1 MKYKDFYI
9 NQLSD
14 LTDDTEVIVAGWVE
28 DLRDLGKIKFLK
40 IKDYTDSTQVIWKV
54 EESPVE
60 VGKLIETINQND
72 VIKVKGTVR
81 KSRVAKKGFE
91 LVAKEIEVLSKSKHP
106 LPLEIRGKIG
116 ASLDVRLDNRPI
128 DLMRPRTAK
137 IFKLFSEVLKISRN
151 FFYKNGFVEV
161 VTPRIISTATEGG
174 ANLFELSY
182 FDKKAFLAQSPQLYK
197 EQLTMGL
204 EKVFEIGTFFRA
216 EPFDTTRHLNEFV
229 SLDIEVAFAD
239 YRDVM
244 EILANLI
251 KTISEELNERSKEY
265 DEVLNEKFLEY
276 KDKEIES
283 YSYEEIVDMVIKK
296 GGKISYGE
304 DISSEDIKL
313 IRDLK
318 DKFFFV
324 TDWPENTKPFYIKV
338 KDDGTT
344 ESFDLMFGELE
355 ICSGGTRE
363 ENREKLESRITRMRL
378 NLNSFSEHLK
388 FFSYGM
394 PPHAGWAIGFNRLMM
409 IITGESNIRET
420 TLYPRD
426 KNRITP

>member
-9 NQLSD
+9 SQLSN
-14 LTDDTEVIVAGWVE
+14 LPEGMEATVAGWVE

-40 IKDYTDSTQVIWKV
+40 IKDCTDSTQVVWKV
-54 EESPVE
+54 EEAPAE
-60 VGKLIETINQND
+60 IGRLMETINQND
-72 VIKVKGTVR
+72 VIKVRGIIR
-81 KSRVAKKGFE
+81 KSKIAKKGFE
-91 LVAKEIEVLSKSKHP
+91 LSVKEIEVLNRSKHP
-106 LPLEIRGKIG
+106 LPLEIRGKIN

-128 DLMRPRTAK
+128 DLMRPKTAK
-137 IFKLFSEVLKISRN
+137 IFKLFSEVLKITRK
-151 FFYKNGFVEV
+151 FFYENGFVEV
-161 VTPRIISTATEGG
+161 ITPRIISTATEGG
-174 ANLFELSY
+174 ANLFELNY

-216 EPFDTTRHLNEFV
+216 EPFDTTRHLNEFI

-239 YRDVM
+239 YNDVM
-244 EILANLI
+244 RILVNLI
-251 KTISEELNERSKEY
+251 RTISRELNKLDGEY
-265 DEVLNEKFLEY
+265 GEVLNKKFLEY
-276 KDKEIES
+276 EDKEIEN
-283 YSYEEIVDMVIKK
+283 YSYKEIVDMINRE
-296 GGKISYGE
+296 GGKINYGE
-304 DISSEDIKL
+304 DISSEHIKL
-313 IRDLK
+313 IKDLK

-338 KDDGTT
+338 KEDGTT
-344 ESFDLMFGELE
+344 ESFDLMFSELE

-363 ENREKLESRITRMRL
+363 ENRERLEKRIIGMGL
-378 NLNSFSEHLK
+378 NLSNFSEHLK

-409 IITGESNIRET
+409 IITGESNIREI

-426 KNRITP
+426 KNRLTP

>member
-1 MKYKDFYI
+1 MRYKDFYI
-9 NQLSD
+9 NQLSN
-14 LTDDTEVIVAGWVE
+14 LPEGTEATIAGWVE
-28 DLRDLGKIKFLK
+28 DMRDLGKIKFLK
-40 IKDYTDSTQVIWKV
+40 IKDCTDSVQVIWKI
-54 EESPVE
+54 EEAPAE
-60 VGKLIETINQND
+60 IGRLIETINQND
-72 VIKVKGTVR
+72 VVKVKGTIR
-81 KSRVAKKGFE
+81 KSKVAKKGFE
-91 LVAKEIEVLSKSKHP
+91 LVAKEIEVLNRSKHP
-106 LPLEIRGKIG
+106 LPLEIRGKIN

-128 DLMRPRTAK
+128 DLMRPKTAK
-137 IFKLFSEVLKISRN
+137 IFKLFSEVLKIARG
-151 FFYKNGFVEV
+151 FFYENGFVEV

-174 ANLFELSY
+174 ANLFELNY

-204 EKVFEIGTFFRA
+204 ERVFEIGTFFRA

-239 YRDVM
+239 YNDVM

-251 KTISEELNERSKEY
+251 RTISKELDKLDEEYK
-265 DEVLNEKFLEY
+265 EVLNKKFLEY
-276 KDKEIES
+276 RDKKIES
-283 YSYEEIVDMVIKK
+283 YTYKEVVDMVKK
-296 GGKISYGE
+296 EGGKINYGE
-304 DISSEDIKL
+304 DISSEHIKL
-313 IRDLK
+313 IKDLK

-344 ESFDLMFGELE
+344 ESFDLMFSELE

-363 ENREKLESRITRMRL
+363 ENREKLENRITRMGL
-378 NLNSFSEHLK
+378 NLSSFSEHLK

-409 IITGESNIRET
+409 IITGENNIREI

-426 KNRITP
+426 KNRLIP

>member
-1 MKYKDFYI
+1 MKYKDFYM
-9 NQLSD
+9 NQLIGLPD
-14 LTDDTEVIVAGWVE
+14 GADVTVAGWVE

-40 IKDYTDSTQVIWKV
+40 IKDCTDSTQVIWKL
-54 EESPVE
+54 EESPME
-60 VGKLIETINQND
+60 VGRLIETLNQND
-72 VIKVKGTVR
+72 VVKVKGTIR
-81 KSRVAKKGFE
+81 KSKVAKKGFE
-91 LVAKEIEVLSKSKHP
+91 LAAKEIEVLNKSKHP
-106 LPLEIRGKIG
+106 LPLEIRGKID

-128 DLMRPRTAK
+128 DLMRPKTAK
-137 IFKLFSEVLKISRN
+137 IFKLFSEVLKITRN

-174 ANLFELSY
+174 ANLFELNY
-182 FDKKAFLAQSPQLYK
+182 FERKAFLAQSPQLYK

-239 YRDVM
+239 YKDVM
-244 EILANLI
+244 EILGNLI
-251 KTISEELNERSKEY
+251 RTISEELDKLNKEY
-265 DEVLNEKFLEY
+265 EEVLNKKFLEY

-283 YSYEEIVDMVIKK
+283 YSYKEIVDMINKK
-296 GGKISYGE
+296 GGKIKYGE
-304 DISSEDIKL
+304 DISSEHIKL
-313 IRDLK
+313 IEDLK

-344 ESFDLMFGELE
+344 ESFDLMFSELE

-363 ENREKLESRITRMRL
+363 ENREKLENRIVRMKL
-378 NLNSFSEHLK
+378 NLDSFSEHLK
-388 FFSYGM
+388 FFNYGM

-409 IITGESNIRET
+409 IITGENNIRET

-426 KNRITP
+426 KNRLIP

>member
-1 MKYKDFYI
+1 MKYKDFYV
-9 NQLSD
+9 NQLPN
-14 LTDDTEVIVAGWVE
+14 LPEGTEVTIAGWVE

-40 IKDYTDSTQVIWKV
+40 IRDCTDSTQVIWKI

-60 VGKLIETINQND
+60 IGKLIETINQND
-72 VIKVKGTVR
+72 VIKVKGTIR
-81 KSRVAKKGFE
+81 KSNVAKKGFE
-91 LVAKEIEVLSKSKHP
+91 LVAKEIEVLNRSKHP
-106 LPLEIRGKIG
+106 LPLEIRGKID

-128 DLMRPRTAK
+128 DLMRPKTAK
-137 IFKLFSEVLKISRN
+137 IFKLFSEVLRITRN
-151 FFYKNGFVEV
+151 FFYENGFVEV

-174 ANLFELSY
+174 ANLFELNY

-216 EPFDTTRHLNEFV
+216 EPFDTTRHLNEFL

-239 YRDVM
+239 YKDVM

-251 KTISEELNERSKEY
+251 RTISKELDKLNKEY
-265 DEVLNEKFLEY
+265 EEVLNKKFLEY
-276 KDKEIES
+276 KNKEIES
-283 YSYEEIVDMVIKK
+283 YSYKEIVDMINKG
-296 GGKISYGE
+296 GGKIDYGE
-304 DISSEDIKL
+304 DISSEHIKL
-313 IRDLK
+313 IKDLR

-324 TDWPENTKPFYIKV
+324 TDWPESTKPFYIKV

-344 ESFDLMFGELE
+344 ESFDLMFSELE
-355 ICSGGTRE
+355 VCSGGTRE
-363 ENREKLESRITRMRL
+363 ENRRKLESRITRMGL
-378 NLNSFSEHLK
+378 NLSSFSEHLK

-409 IITGESNIRET
+409 IITGKNNIRET
-420 TLYPRD
+420 VLYPRD
-426 KNRITP
+426 KNRLTP